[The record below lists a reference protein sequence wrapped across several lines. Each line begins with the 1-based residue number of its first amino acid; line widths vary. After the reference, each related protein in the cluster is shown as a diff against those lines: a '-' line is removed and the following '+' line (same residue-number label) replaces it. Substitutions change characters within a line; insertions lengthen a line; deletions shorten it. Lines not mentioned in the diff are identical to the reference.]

1 MRSSTGSEE
10 HSAVGRTERR
20 HKPEAPEGG
29 EPRPSSQRNPQ
40 KGAVTVKSPEGG
52 GGEGGVRE
60 TERQNRGVKRADV
73 IQRL

>member
-52 GGEGGVRE
+52 GEGGGL
-60 TERQNRGVKRADV
+60 ERQRDRTGG
-73 IQRL
+73 

>member
-52 GGEGGVRE
+52 GGRWRGGL
-60 TERQNRGVKRADV
+60 ERQRDRTGG
-73 IQRL
+73 